1 MEIKMAAA
9 KLKDSERKLVVVER
23 RYSEA
28 THKIFASTKII
39 KDGVSKLEQF
49 RVPVKVEVELPVEII
64 AHLKSRKIAKFIDG
78 KQQMV
83 AEYVIDVA

>member
-1 MEIKMAAA
+1 MAAA